1 MKFLEFLATF
11 VLIKLK
17 QKNKHRIERIKF
29 TFNTN
34 KRIYTQ
40 TKTSKQG

>member
-17 QKNKHRIERIKF
+17 QKNKQCIESIKF
-29 TFNTN
+29 KFNTN
-34 KRIYTQ
+34 NSIYTN